1 MSCFTRDNSP
11 FLRIKRASA
20 MQFTDSSLETVFAAK
35 SLLPLGKVKQIENR
49 FLMLDSNYS
58 KIRKL
63 GLTALL

>member
-11 FLRIKRASA
+11 FLRIIRASA
-20 MQFTDSSLETVFAAK
+20 VQFTDSSLETVLTAK
-35 SLLPLGKVKQIENR
+35 SLQPLGKVIQIENR
-49 FLMLDSNYS
+49 FLRLDSNYS